1 MSELRARHRN
11 RPRVPDAPPVPRH
24 RRRDGVR
31 SLHADRAAG
40 ADGTLVEATAEAAE
54 AAITAEPVDGWSL
67 SDQLDAIA
75 NDAVAP
81 PDDDSAD
88 DDGPDDDDGEFDAS
102 KLQIEEVP
110 GGFVIGPFP
119 Y

>member
-1 MSELRARHRN
+1 M
-11 RPRVPDAPPVPRH
+11 
-24 RRRDGVR
+24 R